1 MRGRN
6 GPHQRNAISIRV
18 FDNIKRKLYLR
29 KLARHEATLCRQRTV
44 HNLHTAKR
52 VGIAVQTASE
62 AELNAIIEFRLLMS
76 ERGIGTSVVVVYPNK
91 LIPNSFLMRKDVE
104 ILNSEALSW
113 LQIPTSPAATAFVE
127 QPFDLLIDLSTEEQ
141 QPVRW
146 LSALSVAQC
155 KVGVLSYA
163 GNPFDLIVATDP
175 RKPMAQIVNDI
186 RDILLTLNAPSSN
199 NSISAQ

>member
-1 MRGRN
+1 ML
-6 GPHQRNAISIRV
+6 HHYNAISISV

-29 KLARHEATLCRQRTV
+29 KLARHEGAVRRQRTV

-52 VGIAVQTASE
+52 VGIAAQTASE
-62 AELNAIIEFRLLMS
+62 AELKAIIELRLFMS
-76 ERGIGTSVVVVYPNK
+76 ERGIDTSVVVVYPNK
-91 LIPNSFLMRKDVE
+91 LVPNSFLMRKDVE
-104 ILNSEALSW
+104 ILNSEVLNW
-113 LQIPTSPAATAFVE
+113 LHIPTSPAATAFVE

-155 KVGVLSYA
+155 KVGVLGYA

-175 RKPMAQIVNDI
+175 RKPLANIVGDI
-186 RDILLTLNAPSSN
+186 RDILLTLNASSSN
-199 NSISAQ
+199 SSIST